1 MIAICRSW
9 GIPARYVSGYLVT
22 ERDSGD
28 RSDPDAS
35 HAWVEVFLPS
45 LRWVGLDPTNNL
57 IAAERHVGVAVG
69 RDYRDMPPS
78 RGVYKGDCESQ
89 LAVGVTV
96 RRARAAVAEPEF
108 ICLAQPNFSGGRR
121 RAQPGLV
128 MQQDQQQQQ

>member
-1 MIAICRSW
+1 VEIQ
-9 GIPARYVSGYLVT
+9 
-22 ERDSGD
+22 SGD
-28 RSDPDAS
+28 VLLVRTGHMSTYLARNSWDHFDLDDSPGVS
-35 HAWVEVFLPS
+35 VHTTPWLHA
-45 LRWVGLDPTNNL
+45 RQG
-57 IAAERHVGVAVG
+57 
-69 RDYRDMPPS
+69 DYRDMPPS

-108 ICLAQPNFSGGRR
+108 MRLAQPNFSGGRR